1 MIDIYDGIEI
11 IMRSWLKVKRDEIV
25 HYITD
30 ETHFKELEVFI
41 NWANGNDI
49 AFKTTVL
56 PSKLIQNGDI
66 IEKMVDS
73 LTYDDVII
81 GATGHSFITTKAVTT
96 AINNGARFL
105 SLPLSC
111 NDNTSL
117 LEKDF
122 ISMNINQTK
131 KDAKRILSKLN
142 NAETIHVTTKL
153 GTDLTLSIKDRI
165 AGAFTGEIEKGNK
178 GSASLEVYVAPI
190 ETTTNGVLYLDGSF
204 GYIGTVKSPIKVE
217 FKDGVLIKATSKDDG
232 AKTLL
237 DYIKRFN
244 DETMFKPGE
253 FGIGL
258 NRKANCTGACY
269 IEDESTYSTFHIGM
283 GRNISLG
290 GKQNAKGHFDI
301 VTHKPTIY
309 ADDKLIMLDGQIQ

>member
-11 IMRSWLKVKRDEIV
+11 IMRNWLKVRKDEIV
-25 HYITD
+25 HFITD
-30 ETHFKELEVFI
+30 ETHLRELETFI
-41 NWANGNDI
+41 NWASGNDV
-49 AFKTTVL
+49 AFKTTIL
-56 PSKLIQNGDI
+56 PSKLIQNGDV

-73 LTYDDVII
+73 MAYDDVII
-81 GATGHSFITTKAVTT
+81 GATSHSFITTKAVIT

-122 ISMNINQTK
+122 ISMDINQVK
-131 KDAKRILSKLN
+131 KDAKKILNKLKG
-142 NAETIHVTTKL
+142 ASTLRVTTKL
-153 GTDLTLSIKDRI
+153 GSDLVFSIKDRN
-165 AGAFTGEIEKGNK
+165 AGAFTGEIEKGKK

-190 ETTTNGVLYLDGSF
+190 EDSCTGTLYLDGSY
-204 GYIGTVKSPIKVE
+204 GYIGTVKSPIKIE
-217 FKDGVLIKATSKDDG
+217 FKNGTLIKATSQDDG
-232 AKTLL
+232 AKILI
-237 DYIKRFN
+237 DYINSFEDK
-244 DETMFKPGE
+244 TMFKPGE

-258 NRKANCTGACY
+258 NRKSKCLGACY

-283 GRNISLG
+283 GRNLSLG
-290 GKQNAKGHFDI
+290 GKQIAKGHFDI

-309 ADDKLIMLDGQIQ
+309 ADDKLIMLDGEII

>member
-11 IMRSWLKVKRDEIV
+11 IMRNWLKVKRDEIV

-30 ETHFKELEVFI
+30 ETHFKELEAFI
-41 NWANGNDI
+41 NWANGNDV

-56 PSKLIQNGDI
+56 PSRLVQNGEI

-81 GATGHSFITTKAVTT
+81 GATSHSFITTNAVNT

-105 SLPLSC
+105 SLPLAC
-111 NDNTSL
+111 NDDTSL

-122 ISMNINQTK
+122 VSMNISQVK
-131 KDAKRILSKLN
+131 KDAKRILSKLIGTQ
-142 NAETIHVTTKL
+142 TIHVTTAL

-165 AGAFTGEIEKGNK
+165 PGSFTGEIEKGQK
-178 GSASLEVYVAPI
+178 GSASFEVYVAPL
-190 ETTTNGVLYLDGSF
+190 ENSCTGTLYLDGSY
-204 GYIGTVKSPIKVE
+204 GYIGTVNSPIKIQ
-217 FKDGVLIKATSKDDG
+217 FKDGVLVSASSIDDSSEVLINYINEFKD
-232 AKTLL
+232 K
-237 DYIKRFN
+237 
-244 DETMFKPGE
+244 TMFKPGE

-258 NRKANCTGACY
+258 NRKSKCAGVCY
-269 IEDESTYSTFHIGM
+269 IEDESMYSTFHIGM
-283 GRNISLG
+283 GRNLSLG
-290 GKQNAKGHFDI
+290 GKQIAKGHFDI

-309 ADDKLIMLDGQIQ
+309 ADDKLIMKDGEIQ